1 MDKPARGRTH
11 PHNFPEK
18 ERSEGQENTAAAV
31 EVRLPSPE
39 DDYAEPDFESVFST
53 SHQLAPRCTRKQK
66 PSQLLWLGP
75 VTICMPLQRAARHS
89 GTKYHHLYP
98 QKPDDRSPKIRV
110 DRYTSVF
117 WILPAPVRA
126 WRWPRRSLDPHTFR
140 EQRQSATPIQEFA
153 YGQRCS

>member
-53 SHQLAPRCTRKQK
+53 SHQLAPRRTQKQK
-66 PSQLLWLGP
+66 PSLLLWLGP
-75 VTICMPLQRAARHS
+75 IAICMPPQSAARDS

-98 QKPDDRSPKIRV
+98 QKADDRNPN
-110 DRYTSVF
+110 
-117 WILPAPVRA
+117 
-126 WRWPRRSLDPHTFR
+126 
-140 EQRQSATPIQEFA
+140 
-153 YGQRCS
+153 G